1 MDRTVL
7 IVMLKS
13 PEAGKVKTRLAA
25 AVGTTAAL
33 RIYEELLRITLKHVA
48 ATNLD
53 VWVAL
58 AGEEVP
64 AGWDDVATGIIQQRG
79 YDLGERMT
87 HAVQE
92 VLQQGYE
99 RWLILGGDCPMNTEE
114 NLKQAAERLR
124 THTGVIG
131 GTEDGGYYLLGMHG
145 FDAAIFDGIA
155 WGTDQVYA
163 QTMAQISAK
172 GWHFVNLPVLRD
184 VDTIDDLYGNHLGHL
199 LPES

>member
-13 PEAGKVKTRLAA
+13 PEVGKVKTRLAA
-25 AVGTTAAL
+25 SVGATAAL
-33 RIYEELLRITLKHVA
+33 RIYEELLRITLQHVT

-58 AGEEVP
+58 AGDELP
-64 AGWDDVATGIIQQRG
+64 AGWDGLATGIIQQRG
-79 YDLGERMT
+79 NDLGERMT

-92 VLQQGYE
+92 VLQQGYDS
-99 RWLILGGDCPMNTEE
+99 WLILGGDCPNNNGE
-114 NLKQAAERLR
+114 NIMRAADLLR
-124 THTGVIG
+124 SHVGVIG
-131 GTEDGGYYLLGMHG
+131 GTEDGGYYMLGMRG
-145 FDAAIFDGIA
+145 FEVALFDGIA
-155 WGTDQVYA
+155 WGTDKVYA
-163 QTMAQISAK
+163 QTQEQIAAK

-184 VDTIDDLYGNHLGHL
+184 VDTIDDLYANHLGYL